1 MTVIAIFCF
10 LQEAVGRRRRRRR
23 EKEEAHT
30 HLALLLPTY
39 SDLLP
44 QLLIITPSKN
54 IVLLYMEA
62 LGLACMWVLTDTHE
76 QVSTA
81 VLSSTYVRKHNNFLS
96 RLAILIL

>member
-1 MTVIAIFCF
+1 MTVIA
-10 LQEAVGRRRRRRR
+10 LLLPARSRRKKKRGGGT
-23 EKEEAHT
+23 HT